1 MRAGYIWNI
10 CPHQIHMLQFPGLKV
25 REEKEKF
32 GDVFIWEVT
41 EGYRCEIGGECNIV
55 EGVDDGGFV
64 CGQW

>member
-1 MRAGYIWNI
+1 
-10 CPHQIHMLQFPGLKV
+10 MLQFPGLKV